1 MVQDHPAHILT
12 NSSAGLSIVSDSFI
26 REVKVLVANTADYN
40 LILGFT
46 ELRRLKPTIQ
56 WDMGQLEF
64 KAQVQ
69 ERPLRWPPE
78 AAVTGG
84 LHTNLAKSVIGS
96 MLLPNSAKK
105 AVTSELKQEPAI
117 RDSLS
122 PRPTIHGNEFVLAAS
137 LIQAALED
145 RPIGVML
152 LDLPP
157 LSLLAFGFVPTS
169 TDKGIEM
176 EVEVDRKV
184 EADKL
189 PHHTE
194 HDLHLELMGD
204 SKLPQGP
211 LYLKGPKEMAELRK
225 YLDENLA
232 KGFIHPSKSLAR
244 PPVLFVPKKD
254 GGLRLCMDY
263 CSLNEITPQE
273 LGTIAPHR
281 GAAIPASK
289 GKDLY

>member
-12 NSSAGLSIVSDSFI
+12 NTSAGLSIVSDSFI

-184 EADKL
+184 SAEDI
-189 PHHTE
+189 PE
-194 HDLHLELMGD
+194 PYQHL
-204 SKLPQGP
+204 KLPQGP

>member
-12 NSSAGLSIVSDSFI
+12 NTSAGLSIVSDSFI

-69 ERPLRWPPE
+69 ERPLSKPD
-78 AAVTGG
+78 TG
-84 LHTNLAKSVIGS
+84 SS
-96 MLLPNSAKK
+96 
-105 AVTSELKQEPAI
+105 
-117 RDSLS
+117 
-122 PRPTIHGNEFVLAAS
+122 
-137 LIQAALED
+137 LED

>member
-12 NSSAGLSIVSDSFI
+12 NTSAGLSIVSDSFI

-56 WDMGQLEF
+56 WDTGQLEF

-96 MLLPNSAKK
+96 TLLPNSAKK

-184 EADKL
+184 LAEDI
-189 PHHTE
+189 PE
-194 HDLHLELMGD
+194 PYQHL
-204 SKLPQGP
+204 KLPQGP